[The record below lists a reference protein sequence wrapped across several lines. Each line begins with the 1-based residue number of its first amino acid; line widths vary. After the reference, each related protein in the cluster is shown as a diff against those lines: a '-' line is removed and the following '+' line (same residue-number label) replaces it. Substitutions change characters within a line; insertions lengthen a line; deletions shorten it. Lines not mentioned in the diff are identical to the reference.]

1 MMLHVN
7 LICVGKLK
15 EPFYIAAC
23 KEYEKRLS
31 AFCKLQVMEIPEG
44 KESQIL
50 SKIST
55 RDYVIAFCIEGKL
68 LGSPAL
74 AKSIDD
80 IQHMGNP
87 LTLLIGGSE
96 GLPDEAKVR
105 ADFKLSMSPMTF
117 PHHLARVMVLEQ
129 LYRGFM
135 ILGGS
140 AYHK

>member
-1 MMLHVN
+1 MLHVN

-31 AFCKLQVMEIPEG
+31 AFCKLQVIEIPEG

-50 SKIST
+50 SKISS
-55 RDYVIAFCIEGKL
+55 RNYVVALCIEGKPL
-68 LGSPAL
+68 DSPAL
-74 AKSIDD
+74 AKGLDS
-80 IQHMGNP
+80 IQHKGSA
-87 LTLLIGGSE
+87 LALLIGGSE
-96 GLPDEAKVR
+96 GLPDEAKAR
-105 ADFKLSMSPMTF
+105 ADFKLSMSLMTF